1 MSYYTLRDCEKFKI
15 MREVYSTIF
24 GSSKAFSEKIG
35 VGKATIFHWI
45 QLEKKLNDKDAI
57 YNTNE
62 PIKCSFNTKSKV
74 KICQGF
80 GLIDT
85 VWSDSFYQI
94 SDFEERLPD
103 YKKIEKKPMVRIWT
117 AEDRPQRDRSN
128 LSELESL
135 STADTNALLEKKLE
149 NKSALF
155 MFSFAEKLKKK
166 ERIEEALDVLTWIE
180 NGKDTFKYIQGNKIT
195 HLRAIL
201 LSHEKIKDWDGAI
214 DILRSLYYSSAY
226 HLEKPEIL
234 TLLASNYKRKALD
247 SATSKEE
254 IDINFLMSSLC
265 LYEDS
270 MNLKPDNQKYYDAIN
285 LAYLYK
291 IVDAIEVEYAN
302 KVELTTLSKKVES
315 IKNEK
320 DWWEVSS
327 KAEFSMLL
335 GQIDDALLFINGF
348 FENHIAQ
355 PSIYEVNDFKIGVL
369 LRQLNLYIQFTEDIN
384 AIKLLKEV
392 DESWKNI

>member
-1 MSYYTLRDCEKFKI
+1 MNYYTLRDCEKFKI
-15 MREVYSTIF
+15 MRKVYPNIF
-24 GSSKAFSEKIG
+24 IDTKQFAKKIG
-35 VGKATIFHWI
+35 VGKATVFYWI
-45 QLEKKLNDKDAI
+45 QLEKKLNDKDAL
-57 YNTNE
+57 YSTGE
-62 PIKCSFNTKSKV
+62 LIKCSFNTKSKV

-85 VWSDSFYQI
+85 VWSDSFYQAE
-94 SDFEERLPD
+94 DFEERLPD
-103 YKKIEKKPMVRIWT
+103 YKKVERKSSICIWT
-117 AEDRPQRDRSN
+117 AEDRPQKDIIN
-128 LSELESL
+128 FSELESL
-135 STADTNALLEKKLE
+135 STEDINALLENNLKS
-149 NKSALF
+149 KSASF
-155 MFSFAEKLKKK
+155 MLSFAQKLKKR
-166 ERIEEALDVLTWIE
+166 EHIMEALNVLEWIE
-180 NGKDTFKYIQGNKIT
+180 KGEDTFKYIQGNKIK

-201 LSHEKIKDWDGAI
+201 LSHEKVKDWDGAI
-214 DILRSLYYSSAY
+214 DILRSLYYSSGY

-254 IDINFLMSSLC
+254 IDMNFLMSSLC

-302 KVELTTLSKKVES
+302 KVELTTLSQKVES

-327 KAEFSMLL
+327 KAEFLMLL
-335 GQIDDALLFINGF
+335 GQVDDAVLLVNSFL
-348 FENHIAQ
+348 ENNIAN
-355 PSIYEVNDFKIGVL
+355 PSRYEVDDFKMGVL
-369 LRQLNLYIQFTEDIN
+369 LRQLKLYIDFTEDIN
-384 AIKLLKEV
+384 AKKFLKEV
-392 DESWKNI
+392 EESWVNI